1 MALKALDIYKLLP
14 KKNCKECGDPT
25 CLTFAMKLAGGKSD
39 VDLCPYLDE
48 QAKAVLGATTRPPIR
63 LVKIGVGV
71 RNFKV
76 GEETVLYRHEKTFY
90 HPPGIVFCVRDTQ
103 SAEEIAAVT
112 KRVQDET
119 FTRVGTDLRFSG
131 IAIIDAS
138 GSSGT
143 FADAVATV
151 EQQQAHLPPVLISR
165 SPAALAAALV
175 HCGTYRPLLHAATG
189 QNFREMCALAKQHG
203 CPLVVRAPTL
213 DGLVQLVKDCTA
225 EGVQDLV
232 LDPAP
237 EDLGSFIRR
246 STQIRQRAITRSVPE
261 LGYPVY
267 LDASATG
274 LQDAALVLG
283 IVKYAS
289 VIVTTPLAPGPAK
302 AALTL
307 RQNIY
312 TDPQK
317 PIQMN
322 PGLYRVGNP
331 GKDAPVLMT
340 VNFSLT
346 YFTLEG
352 YLESSRIPCFMLI
365 VDTEGLSV
373 LTAVAAGKLNE
384 SLVRDSLKK
393 FEVGNEVTHRKL
405 IIPGYASP
413 LSGRIEEATG
423 WKVLVGPRDAAEI
436 GEFLHEEWK
445 KQAQTAAEQE
455 KQTDRY
461 LT

>member
-25 CLTFAMKLAGGKSD
+25 CLTFAMKLAGGKAD
-39 VDLCPYLDE
+39 IDLCPYLSDE
-48 QAKAVLGATTRPPIR
+48 AKAVLGATTRPPIR
-63 LVKIGVGV
+63 LVRVGMGE
-71 RNFKV
+71 RFFKV

-90 HPPGIVFCVRDTQ
+90 HPPGIVFRVSDTQ
-103 SAEEIAAVT
+103 TADEMAAVT
-112 KRVQDET
+112 RRVRDET
-119 FTRVGTDLRFSG
+119 FTRVGADLRFNG
-131 IAIIDAS
+131 IAIENTS
-138 GSSGT
+138 GSVET
-143 FADAVATV
+143 FARAVAAV
-151 EQQQAHLPPVLISR
+151 EQQQAHLPPVLIAKN
-165 SPAALAAALV
+165 PAALSAALV
-175 HCGTYRPLLHAATG
+175 SCGTYRPLLHAATG
-189 QNFREMCALAKQHG
+189 DNYKEMCALARQHG

-213 DGLVQLVKDCTA
+213 DGLVMLVKDCTT
-225 EGVQDLV
+225 EGVQDLM

-237 EDLGSFIRR
+237 ENLGAFVTR
-246 STQIRQRAITRSVPE
+246 STQIRQLAITRSVPE

-267 LDASATG
+267 LDAPSTG
-274 LQDAALVLG
+274 QQDAALVLG

-289 VIVTTPLAPGPAK
+289 VIVTSPPAPGPAK

-331 GKDAPVLMT
+331 DKDAPVLMT

-346 YFTLEG
+346 FFTLEG
-352 YLESSRIPCFMLI
+352 YLESSRVPCFMLI

-384 SLVRDSLKK
+384 TLVRDSLKK
-393 FEVGNEVTHRKL
+393 FGVENEVTHRNL

-436 GEFLHEEWK
+436 GDFLHEVWK
-445 KQAQTAAEQE
+445 KQG
-455 KQTDRY
+455 
-461 LT
+461 

>member
-25 CLTFAMKLAGGKSD
+25 CLTFAMKLAGGKAD
-39 VDLCPYLDE
+39 VDLCPYLDD
-48 QAKAVLGATTRPPIR
+48 QAKSILGATTRPPVR
-63 LVKIGVGV
+63 LVRVGVGE
-71 RNFKV
+71 RFFKV

-90 HPPGIVFCVRDTQ
+90 HEPGIVLRVSDTQ
-103 SAEEIAAVT
+103 TPDEITAVT
-112 KRVQDET
+112 RRVKDEI

-131 IAIIDAS
+131 IAIENTS
-138 GSSGT
+138 GSAET
-143 FADAVATV
+143 FAKAVAAV
-151 EQQQAHLPPVLISR
+151 EQQQAHLPPVLIANN
-165 SPAALAAALV
+165 PAAFSAALV
-175 HCGTYRPLLHAATG
+175 HCGSYRPLLHAATRE
-189 QNFREMCALAKQHG
+189 NFMEMCALAKKHG
-203 CPLVVRAPTL
+203 CPLVIRAATL
-213 DGLVQLVKDCTA
+213 DGLVQMVKDCTA

-237 EDLGSFIRR
+237 ENLGAFITR
-246 STQIRQRAITRSVPE
+246 STQIRQLAITRSVPE

-267 LDASATG
+267 LDTTSTG
-274 LQDAALVLG
+274 QQDAALVLG

-289 VIVTTPLAPGPAK
+289 VIVTSPLSPGPAK
-302 AALTL
+302 ASLTL
-307 RQNIY
+307 RQKIY

-331 GKDAPVLMT
+331 DKAAPVLMT

-346 YFTLEG
+346 FFTLQG
-352 YLESSRIPCFMLI
+352 YLESSRVPCFMLI

-373 LTAVAAGKLNE
+373 LTAVAAGKLSE
-384 SLVRDSLKK
+384 MLVRDSIKK
-393 FEVGNEVTHRKL
+393 FSVENEVTHRKL

-436 GEFLHEEWK
+436 GDFLHEEWK
-445 KQAQTAAEQE
+445 KQA
-455 KQTDRY
+455 
-461 LT
+461 

>member
-25 CLTFAMKLAGGKSD
+25 CLTFAMKLAGGKAD
-39 VDLCPYLDE
+39 VDLCPYLSDE
-48 QAKAVLGATTRPPIR
+48 AKSVLGASTRPPIR
-63 LVKIGVGV
+63 LVRVGVGE
-71 RNFKV
+71 RFFKV

-90 HPPGIVFCVRDTQ
+90 HPPGIVFRVRDTQ
-103 SAEEIAAVT
+103 PVTEIAAIT
-112 KRVQDET
+112 RRVRDET
-119 FTRVGTDLRFSG
+119 FTRVGADLRFSG
-131 IAIIDAS
+131 IAIDNTS
-138 GSSGT
+138 GSAET
-143 FADAVATV
+143 FARAVAAV
-151 EQQQAHLPPVLISR
+151 EQEQAHLPPVLIAKD
-165 SPAALAAALV
+165 PAAFKSALV
-175 HCGTYRPLLHAATG
+175 HCGSYRPLLHAANG
-189 QNFREMCALAKQHG
+189 ENAKEMCALARQYG
-203 CPLVVRAPTL
+203 CPLVIRSGTL
-213 DGLVQLVKDCTA
+213 DGLVRLAKDCMA

-237 EDLGSFIRR
+237 EHLGAFITR
-246 STQIRQRAITRSVPE
+246 STRIRQLAITRSVPE

-267 LDASATG
+267 LDATATG
-274 LQDAALVLG
+274 QQDAAVALG

-289 VIVTTPLAPGPAK
+289 VIVTDPLSAGAAK
-302 AALTL
+302 ASLTL

-322 PGLYRVGNP
+322 PGLYRVGTP
-331 GKDAPVLMT
+331 DKDAPVLLT

-346 YFTLEG
+346 FFTLEG
-352 YLESSRIPCFMLI
+352 YLESTRIPCFMLI

-384 SLVRDSLKK
+384 TLVRDSIKK
-393 FEVGNEVTHRKL
+393 FGVENEVAHRKL

-436 GEFLHEEWK
+436 GEFLHEEWRK
-445 KQAQTAAEQE
+445 
-455 KQTDRY
+455 
-461 LT
+461 

>member
-25 CLTFAMKLAGGKSD
+25 CLTFAMKLAGGKAD

-48 QAKAVLGATTRPPIR
+48 QAKSVLGATTRPPIR
-63 LVKIGVGV
+63 LVKVGVGE
-71 RNFKV
+71 RFFKV

-90 HPPGIVFCVRDTQ
+90 HPPGIVFQVSDTQ
-103 SAEEIAAVT
+103 SADEIAAIT
-112 KRVQDET
+112 RRVRDET

-131 IAIIDAS
+131 IAIRNTS
-138 GSSGT
+138 GSAET
-143 FADAVATV
+143 FAGAVATV
-151 EQQQAHLPPVLISR
+151 EHQQAHLPPVLIASD
-165 SPAALAAALV
+165 PAALSAALV
-175 HCGTYRPLLHAATG
+175 HCGSYRPLLHAADRK
-189 QNFREMCALAKQHG
+189 NYKEMSALSRKHG
-203 CPLVVRAPTL
+203 CPLVIRAPTI
-213 DGLVQLVKDCTA
+213 DDLVQLVKDCTA
-225 EGVQDLV
+225 EGAQDIV

-237 EDLGSFIRR
+237 ENLSAFITR
-246 STQIRQRAITRSVPE
+246 STQIRQLAITRSVPE
-261 LGYPVY
+261 LGYPVW
-267 LDASATG
+267 LDASSTG
-274 LQDAALVLG
+274 YQDAALVLG

-289 VIVTTPLAPGPAK
+289 VIVTSPLAPGPAK
-302 AALTL
+302 ACLTL

-331 GKDAPVLMT
+331 GRDAPVLMT

-352 YLESSRIPCFMLI
+352 YLESSRVPCFMLI

-384 SLVRDSLKK
+384 TLVKDSLKK
-393 FEVGNEVTHRKL
+393 FGVENEVAHRKL

-436 GEFLHEEWK
+436 GDFLHEEWK
-445 KQAQTAAEQE
+445 KQE
-455 KQTDRY
+455 
-461 LT
+461 

>member
-25 CLTFAMKLAGGKSD
+25 CLTFAMKLAGGKAD
-39 VDLCPYLDE
+39 VDLCPYLSE
-48 QAKAVLGATTRPPIR
+48 EAKSVLGASTRPPIR
-63 LVKIGVGV
+63 LVKVGVGV
-71 RNFKV
+71 RSFKV
-76 GEETVLYRHEKTFY
+76 GEEFVLYRHDKTFY
-90 HPPGIVFCVRDTQ
+90 HPPGIVFRVKDTQ
-103 SAEEIAAVT
+103 PEDEIVAVT
-112 KRVQDET
+112 RRVRDET
-119 FTRVGTDLRFSG
+119 FTRVGSDLRFNG
-131 IAIIDAS
+131 IAIENAS
-138 GSSGT
+138 GSPET
-143 FADAVATV
+143 FARAVATV
-151 EQQQAHLPPVLISR
+151 EKVEAHLPPVLISR
-165 SPAALAAALV
+165 DPAALKAALV
-175 HCGTYRPLLHAATG
+175 HCGGYRPLLHAATA

-203 CPLVVRAPTL
+203 CPLVIQAGTL
-213 DGLVQLVKDCTA
+213 EGLVQLVKDCTA

-237 EDLGSFIRR
+237 ESLGAFVSR
-246 STQIRQRAITRSVPE
+246 STAIRQLAITRSVPE

-267 LDASATG
+267 LDTAANG
-274 LQDAALVLG
+274 QEDAALVLG
-283 IVKYAS
+283 ITKYAS
-289 VIVTTPLAPGPAK
+289 VIVTSPPAPGPSK

-322 PGLYRVGNP
+322 PGLYRVGTP

-346 YFTLEG
+346 FFTLQG
-352 YLESSRIPCFMLI
+352 YLESTRVPCFMLI

-373 LTAVAAGKLNE
+373 LTAVAAGKLSE
-384 SLVRDSLKK
+384 MLVRDSIKK
-393 FEVGNEVTHRKL
+393 FAVENEVSHRKL

-413 LSGRIEEATG
+413 LSGRIEDATG

-436 GEFLHEEWK
+436 GEFLHQEWK
-445 KQAQTAAEQE
+445 N
-455 KQTDRY
+455 
-461 LT
+461 

>member
-25 CLTFAMKLAGGKSD
+25 CLTFAMKLAGGKAD

-48 QAKAVLGATTRPPIR
+48 QARSVLGATTRPPIR
-63 LVKIGVGV
+63 LVKVGVGE
-71 RNFKV
+71 RSFRI

-90 HPPGIVFCVRDTQ
+90 HPPGIVFRVSDTQ
-103 SAEEIAAVT
+103 SAEEIARVT
-112 KRVQDET
+112 RRVRDET
-119 FTRVGTDLRFSG
+119 FTRVGTELRFSG
-131 IAIIDAS
+131 IAIENES
-138 GSSGT
+138 GSAET
-143 FADAVATV
+143 FARAVATV
-151 EQQQAHLPPVLISR
+151 EQQQAHLPPVLIAKD
-165 SPAALAAALV
+165 PAVFPAALV
-175 HCGTYRPLLHAATG
+175 HCGSYRPLLHAATPE
-189 QNFREMCALAKQHG
+189 NYREMCALAKKHG
-203 CPLVVRAPTL
+203 CPLVVRSGTL
-213 DGLVQLVKDCTA
+213 DGLVQLVKDCTV

-237 EDLGSFIRR
+237 ETLGSFVRR
-246 STQIRQRAITRSVPE
+246 STAIRQLAITRAVPE
-261 LGYPVY
+261 LGCPVY
-267 LDASATG
+267 LDAFATG
-274 LQDAALVLG
+274 LQDAAVALG

-289 VIVTTPLAPGPAK
+289 VIVTSPLATGPAK
-302 AALTL
+302 ASLTL

-346 YFTLEG
+346 FFTLEG
-352 YLESSRIPCFMLI
+352 YLESSRVPCFMLI

-373 LTAVAAGKLNE
+373 LTAVAAGKLSE
-384 SLVRDSLKK
+384 TLVRDSLKK
-393 FEVGNEVTHRKL
+393 FGVENEVSHRKL

-436 GEFLHEEWK
+436 GDFLHEMWK
-445 KQAQTAAEQE
+445 QG
-455 KQTDRY
+455 
-461 LT
+461 

>member
-25 CLTFAMKLAGGKSD
+25 CLTFAMKLAGGKAD

-63 LVKIGVGV
+63 LVRIGVGE
-71 RNFKV
+71 RSFAV
-76 GEETVLYRHEKTFY
+76 GEEFVLYRHEKTFY
-90 HPPGIVFCVRDTQ
+90 HPPGIFFAVADTLPPD
-103 SAEEIAAVT
+103 EIAAIT
-112 KRVQDET
+112 RRVKTES
-119 FTRVGTDLRFSG
+119 FVRVGANLQFNG
-131 IAIIDAS
+131 IAVKNTS
-138 GSSGT
+138 GSPEQ
-143 FADAVATV
+143 FAKAT
-151 EQQQAHLPPVLISR
+151 ETIENTADLPLVLISAGI
-165 SPAALAAALV
+165 PALAAALV
-175 HCGTYRPLLHAATG
+175 HCGTYRPLIHAATAE
-189 QNFREMCALAKQHG
+189 NYKVMCALAKQHG
-203 CPLVVRAPTL
+203 CPLVIQERNPEDLARL
-213 DGLVQLVKDCTA
+213 AKRCTA
-225 EGVQDLV
+225 EGIEDLV
-232 LDPAP
+232 LDLAP
-237 EDLGSFIRR
+237 GTLGDFITR
-246 STQIRQRAITRSVPE
+246 STAVRQLAITRAVPE

-267 LDASATG
+267 LDASLSESEDATI
-274 LQDAALVLG
+274 ALG

-289 VIVTTPLAPGPAK
+289 VIIAHPLAAASAK

-331 GKDAPVLMT
+331 GRDAPVLMT

-346 YFTLEG
+346 FFTLQG
-352 YLESSRIPCFMLI
+352 YLESTRIPCYLLI

-384 SLVRDSLKK
+384 TLVRDSLKK
-393 FEVGNEVTHRKL
+393 FSVESEVAHRTL

-436 GEFLHEEWK
+436 GGFLEEQWK
-445 KQAQTAAEQE
+445 KNA
-455 KQTDRY
+455 
-461 LT
+461 

>member
-1 MALKALDIYKLLP
+1 MPLKALDIYKLLP

-25 CLTFAMKLAGGKSD
+25 CLTFAMKLAGGKAD

-48 QAKAVLGATTRPPIR
+48 QAKSVLGATTRPPIR
-63 LVKIGVGV
+63 LVKVGVGV
-71 RNFKV
+71 RSFKI

-90 HPPGIVFCVRDTQ
+90 HPPGIVFLISDTQ
-103 SAEEIAAVT
+103 TNDEIAAIT
-112 KRVQDET
+112 RRVRDET
-119 FTRVGTDLRFSG
+119 FTRVGSDLRFSG
-131 IAIIDAS
+131 IAIENSS
-138 GSSGT
+138 GSAET
-143 FADAVATV
+143 FARAVAAV
-151 EQQQAHLPPVLISR
+151 EQQQAHLPPVLIAKD
-165 SPAALAAALV
+165 PAVLSAALV

-189 QNFREMCALAKQHG
+189 ENYKEMCALAKKHG
-203 CPLVVRAPTL
+203 CPLVIRDATL
-213 DGLVQLVKDCTA
+213 DGLVRLVKDCTA

-237 EDLGSFIRR
+237 ENLGAFVTR
-246 STQIRQRAITRSVPE
+246 STQIRQLAITRSVPE

-267 LDASATG
+267 LDASLTG
-274 LQDAALVLG
+274 QQDAALVLG

-289 VIVTTPLAPGPAK
+289 VLITSPLTPGPAK
-302 AALTL
+302 ASLTL

-322 PGLYRVGNP
+322 PGLYRVGSP
-331 GKDAPVLMT
+331 GRDSPVLMT

-346 YFTLEG
+346 FFTLEG
-352 YLESSRIPCFMLI
+352 YLESSRVPCFMLI

-373 LTAVAAGKLNE
+373 LTAVAAGKLSE
-384 SLVRDSLKK
+384 TLVRDALKK
-393 FEVGNEVTHRKL
+393 FGVENEVTHRKL

-423 WKVLVGPRDAAEI
+423 WNVLVGPRDAAEI
-436 GEFLHEEWK
+436 GDYLHEVWN
-445 KQAQTAAEQE
+445 KQG
-455 KQTDRY
+455 
-461 LT
+461 